1 MACKKRVETSFQS
14 VKVAI
19 NFWPARNANLGRSK
33 RITYKASC
41 SQFANL
47 GSTNETK
54 KKRKKKKHTHKR
66 KRAKAQQ
73 LPRLEPALLTTKKK
87 KNEKE
92 NTLKPV
98 FWKIYWKKKRKKAA
112 PRTQR
117 IEVEMK
123 CGSLFV
129 SVWECACV
137 SVCVCVHVSLGQ
149 KTLCMLKAEAA
160 AVLKRSSCCGC
171 RCRCADADTF
181 RAQLP
186 RVRQRQL

>member
-1 MACKKRVETSFQS
+1 MCKKLETWNWNTHSIKCQASTKLMACKKRVETSFQS

-47 GSTNETK
+47 GSTNEK
-54 KKRKKKKHTHKR
+54 KKRKKKKHTHRR

-73 LPRLEPALLTTKKK
+73 FPRLEPALLTTKKK

-98 FWKIYWKKKRKKAA
+98 FWKIYWKKKEKRQRREGKELKLKWSAA
-112 PRTQR
+112 L
-117 IEVEMK
+117 
-123 CGSLFV
+123 SLYLCV
-129 SVWECACV
+129 SVLL
-137 SVCVCVHVSLGQ
+137 SVCVCV
-149 KTLCMLKAEAA
+149 CMS
-160 AVLKRSSCCGC
+160 V
-171 RCRCADADTF
+171 
-181 RAQLP
+181 
-186 RVRQRQL
+186 

>member
-1 MACKKRVETSFQS
+1 MCKKLETWNWNTHSIKCQASTKLMACKKRVETSFQS

-47 GSTNETK
+47 GSTNEK
-54 KKRKKKKHTHKR
+54 KKQKKKKHTHRR

-87 KNEKE
+87 RKRKYLKTSFLKN
-92 NTLKPV
+92 LL
-98 FWKIYWKKKRKKAA
+98 KKKRKKAA

-129 SVWECACV
+129 SVCERASLCVCV
-137 SVCVCVHVSLGQ
+137 SVNVCVCMSV
-149 KTLCMLKAEAA
+149 
-160 AVLKRSSCCGC
+160 
-171 RCRCADADTF
+171 
-181 RAQLP
+181 
-186 RVRQRQL
+186 